1 MFDIFGGGFGIIG
14 LLIGLAVIFFL
25 VTTLTGN

>member
-1 MFDIFGGGFGIIG
+1 MFGFLGDFGIIG

-25 VTTLTGN
+25 VTTFLQ